1 MTFSDVGVYEIVQ
14 LRNRDLSRTVCEQ
27 VQLRLCLKMF
37 GDAELWLFDQIDII
51 ICDDPGIL
59 AASSL

>member
-1 MTFSDVGVYEIVQ
+1 MSGVYEIVQ

-27 VQLRLCLKMF
+27 VQLRLCSKMF
-37 GDAELWLFDQIDII
+37 GDAELWLFDQLGII